1 MTITLYMR
9 KKFSYVSEINTSRGI
24 WRMAMN
30 RFLITYDL
38 KKTSSN
44 DRSSDYNKLY
54 EKLSWYNKNAR
65 VTESSWIIKTY
76 KPAREVY
83 DNLASVLNSG
93 DSIFITA
100 ICDPALWY
108 NCLTSDEKIKE
119 VLN

>member
-1 MTITLYMR
+1 
-9 KKFSYVSEINTSRGI
+9 
-24 WRMAMN
+24 MN

-38 KKTSSN
+38 KKTSTN

-76 KPAREVY
+76 KNLREVY
-83 DNLASVLNSG
+83 DNLISVLSRN
-93 DSIFITA
+93 DSIYITS
-100 ICDPALWY
+100 ISNSPLWY
-108 NCLTSDEKIKE
+108 NCLSSDEKIRE

>member
-1 MTITLYMR
+1 MR
-9 KKFSYVSEINTSRGI
+9 KKSFFVSEMDTPRRNMG
-24 WRMAMN
+24 APMN
-30 RFLITYDL
+30 RFLVTYDL

-76 KPAREVY
+76 KNSREVY
-83 DNLASVLNSG
+83 DNLASVLSG
-93 DSIFITA
+93 NDYIFITA
-100 ICDPALWY
+100 ICNPSLWH
-108 NCLTSDEKIKE
+108 NCLTSDDKIRE